1 MNVVVTVD
9 RIEGD
14 TAVLEVGGAFVD
26 WPLEALPAG
35 AKEGS
40 RYTLSFTPA
49 ASEMSEA
56 EARLARLKARTPQ
69 SGDIDL

>member
-1 MNVVVTVD
+1 MNVVVTID
-9 RIEGD
+9 RIEGA
-14 TAVLEVGGAFVD
+14 TAVLEVGGTFVD
-26 WPLEALPAG
+26 WPLAALPAG

-40 RYTLSFTPA
+40 RYTLSFAA
-49 ASEMSEA
+49 ASADTSEA